1 MEDVG
6 GSDPTTT
13 CGVVE
18 MIKYSIT
25 KALKPG
31 QWADPCF
38 HTMLVGPYIDCPGL
52 EVLVIDMIFY

>member
-1 MEDVG
+1 
-6 GSDPTTT
+6 
-13 CGVVE
+13 

-38 HTMLVGPYIDCPGL
+38 HTMLVGPYIDLHIWGNI
-52 EVLVIDMIFY
+52 VIDIIFN